1 MARLRLLSTAAREGG
16 RCVRLYRW
24 RWVREARIVLRLKLL
39 QMGAAASL
47 LLPVGG
53 ALASGAH
60 VGGVEVAAGAG
71 LAGGVY
77 GLARTLGWLCDRLVG
92 ELAWKEGVLRISTL
106 SMASRLHSSALRP
119 SQLSPRTSHAALHTG
134 DSAPIFSQ
142 PSTPHHTSHPSL
154 LISLPSPLILTSHL
168 SSITS
173 DLSSLTS

>member
-1 MARLRLLSTAAREGG
+1 MARLRLLSTAASEGG
-16 RCVRLYRW
+16 SCVRLYRW

-106 SMASRLHSSALRP
+106 SMASRLHNW
-119 SQLSPRTSHAALHTG
+119 G
-134 DSAPIFSQ
+134 DSLPPRGMVNLSLEGTNYLLFAHKQHVAEPEALGRLLSGKQPFVDEMDRKSQ
-142 PSTPHHTSHPSL
+142 PPSSNQKQ
-154 LISLPSPLILTSHL
+154 SL
-168 SSITS
+168 
-173 DLSSLTS
+173 